1 MWILGLRVTN
11 SVFLHSRKLPV
22 APVTDIFFTLRTIV
36 LYLQS
41 PLGSFWSVL
50 KKTVWH
56 FMASQKYSIN
66 VHLPTS
72 GRAVV
77 LPDRMAKRKP
87 RGGLLQWRLN
97 DIKTQKKK
105 IDKWIN
111 HSIKV
116 KTECNLAF
124 GSRLSWR
131 IAAFPSSTLLCIVSV
146 YHNNKRSV

>member
-50 KKTVWH
+50 KKSVWH

-87 RGGLLQWRLN
+87 RGGLLQRRLN
-97 DIKTQKKK
+97 DIQTQK
-105 IDKWIN
+105 
-111 HSIKV
+111 IK
-116 KTECNLAF
+116 
-124 GSRLSWR
+124 
-131 IAAFPSSTLLCIVSV
+131 
-146 YHNNKRSV
+146 

>member
-1 MWILGLRVTN
+1 MWVLGLRVTN
-11 SVFLHSRKLPV
+11 SVFLHSRTRPV

-50 KKTVWH
+50 KKPVWH

-77 LPDRMAKRKP
+77 LPDSMAKRKP
-87 RGGLLQWRLN
+87 RG
-97 DIKTQKKK
+97 I
-105 IDKWIN
+105 
-111 HSIKV
+111 
-116 KTECNLAF
+116 
-124 GSRLSWR
+124 
-131 IAAFPSSTLLCIVSV
+131 IAVSSE
-146 YHNNKRSV
+146 

>member
-1 MWILGLRVTN
+1 MKILGLRVTN
-11 SVFLHSRKLPV
+11 SVFLHSRKLAPV
-22 APVTDIFFTLRTIV
+22 TAPVTDIFFTLRTIV

-50 KKTVWH
+50 KKSVWH

-87 RGGLLQWRLN
+87 RGGLLQRRLN
-97 DIKTQKKK
+97 DIQTQK
-105 IDKWIN
+105 
-111 HSIKV
+111 IK
-116 KTECNLAF
+116 
-124 GSRLSWR
+124 
-131 IAAFPSSTLLCIVSV
+131 
-146 YHNNKRSV
+146 